1 MILGAF
7 DIKYMPRTSIK
18 GPVLADLVVGFT
30 ESPLEEEGEKQ
41 SMEGK

>member
-18 GPVLADLVVGFT
+18 GQVLADLVVKFA
-30 ESPLEEEGEKQ
+30 ESPL
-41 SMEGK
+41 